1 MKFLKLVFIFII
13 SASIG
18 IRAQTMSENDLN
30 FFKEIPE
37 YEGQYNSGKISARM
51 IDGLGFRFYWATE
64 DLSAKDMTYR
74 PSEEIRSIGETI
86 QHIYEMSYSLM
97 NVVNLKAQIDPG
109 LTMPDMQRKQTLLN
123 LKLIRDKLI
132 SSSDKDFEAYNRI
145 RSNGNTIPFWKYI
158 NGPIEDCVWHCGQI
172 ASFRR
177 LAGNPISKDISF
189 FEGKMR

>member
-158 NGPIEDCVWHCGQI
+158 NGIVLPLLLI
-172 ASFRR
+172 R
-177 LAGNPISKDISF
+177 L
-189 FEGKMR
+189 